1 MKNTIFVSLLL
12 ASVSLSLSIKV
23 FNFKK
28 TSSKTDGSFTEAK
41 LENVPT
47 ENLPSQF
54 TLCTSHLQG
63 RIDQNTKTI
72 FVIYRDQEHTQP
84 WLSVGFWEEGLLWA
98 NLENEY
104 WYLLY
109 QIPVSRIFG
118 WAHICT
124 EIDLVEGVIRCS
136 VNGLEVRQVEEVK
149 RERLPPRLYLRLGVV
164 HHNWYQDNLVQFHGQ
179 VTNIRVYRDL
189 AGLQLESLTGS
200 PCLHSYAETFMLWDE
215 MEWNLTEDVA
225 TITLRDEDFCRD
237 SNTFNVM
244 LPVPMTY
251 GEAKDSC
258 LKLGKGSISEPAQLD
273 SSVMLDPCPYT
284 WTPYTDIA
292 VENRFINEYTGQ
304 VARLSLWRNFPSF
317 TVFII
322 Q

>member
-1 MKNTIFVSLLL
+1 
-12 ASVSLSLSIKV
+12 
-23 FNFKK
+23 
-28 TSSKTDGSFTEAK
+28 
-41 LENVPT
+41 
-47 ENLPSQF
+47 
-54 TLCTSHLQG
+54 
-63 RIDQNTKTI
+63 
-72 FVIYRDQEHTQP
+72 
-84 WLSVGFWEEGLLWA
+84 
-98 NLENEY
+98 
-104 WYLLY
+104 
-109 QIPVSRIFG
+109 
-118 WAHICT
+118 
-124 EIDLVEGVIRCS
+124 
-136 VNGLEVRQVEEVK
+136 
-149 RERLPPRLYLRLGVV
+149 
-164 HHNWYQDNLVQFHGQ
+164 
-179 VTNIRVYRDL
+179 
-189 AGLQLESLTGS
+189 
-200 PCLHSYAETFMLWDE
+200 MLWEE